1 MYYILHCR
9 LRKNVQNEFKAW
21 SKKMEEE
28 LRDDVE
34 QAEKVSERVY
44 CTLDML
50 RFCATT
56 YFHHK
61 IPRSVKDAIFA
72 SLFPCISDPH
82 MSRAYKLTTLRSA
95 CARQLQ
101 QLKFFMDDMES
112 TWR

>member
-9 LRKNVQNEFKAW
+9 LRKNVQSEFKAW

-50 RFCATT
+50 RFCTST
-56 YFHHK
+56 YFYHSD
-61 IPRSVKDAIFA
+61 PRAGNDVIFV
-72 SLFPCISDPH
+72 SLFPCTSYPH
-82 MSRAYKLTTLRSA
+82 MSHAYKLTTLRSA

-112 TWR
+112 K